1 MDDAVFPVDEVD
13 LAGLACAAGLQDV
26 KRDVIQTAFVAVQL
40 QLQLVAPKD
49 IAHLIQPHMALGRQG
64 VAALIVA
71 NDIALEHATGLTH
84 LGLTGGG
91 DVSINFAIELVP
103 RDKRR
108 SLRGRCGQLFGQPG
122 AGGQRQRGAGLGG

>member
-1 MDDAVFPVDEVD
+1 M
-13 LAGLACAAGLQDV
+13 
-26 KRDVIQTAFVAVQL
+26 
-40 QLQLVAPKD
+40 
-49 IAHLIQPHMALGRQG
+49 
-64 VAALIVA
+64 IVA

-108 SLRGRCGQLFGQPG
+108 SLRGRCGQLLASQ
-122 AGGQRQRGAGLGG
+122 GLGVSAKGVLAWAGDAAEGALAVGVCACAAPAGTMARQASSNQACRGRSGRGGRAGPLRTACSLRCWAKM